1 MTANTRVFS
10 SEEKAK
16 LDHLIRDGVQTL
28 QEVEDLSA
36 SLNDTIKAIAEE
48 LNIKPGVLK
57 KVVKSAQ
64 KDDFQDKSEDHELM
78 ETILATVNRI

>member
-57 KVVKSAQ
+57 KAVKSAQ
-64 KDDFQDKSEDHELM
+64 KDDFQDKSEEHELM